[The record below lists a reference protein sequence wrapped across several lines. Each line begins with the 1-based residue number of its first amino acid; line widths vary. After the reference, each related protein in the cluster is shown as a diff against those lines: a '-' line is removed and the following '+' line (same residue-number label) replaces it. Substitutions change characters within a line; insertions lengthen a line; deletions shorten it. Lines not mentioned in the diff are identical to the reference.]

1 MTQLI
6 KKNSQIQIQK
16 IIENETK
23 ILVGTQLISKGFH
36 FPNLNCIVILD
47 IDLASRGFDIRSVEK
62 TVQLYHQLSGRAGRE
77 GKPSKV
83 YFQTINK
90 KNNIISQIINP
101 DPYIFL
107 EKELELRKK
116 FKLPPFERFVSIII
130 SCIDSSLSEKIA
142 FDLVTLL
149 KKKTQGN
156 VLGPVNAP
164 IYKIRG
170 KYRNR
175 ILIRSNK
182 SINIQKQIQNT
193 IKNFK
198 LPAQIKL
205 SVDVDPINFN

>member
-1 MTQLI
+1 M
-6 KKNSQIQIQK
+6 
-16 IIENETK
+16 
-23 ILVGTQLISKGFH
+23 
-36 FPNLNCIVILD
+36 
-47 IDLASRGFDIRSVEK
+47 
-62 TVQLYHQLSGRAGRE
+62 SGRAGRE

-107 EKELELRKK
+107 EKELKLRKK

-130 SCIDSSLSEKIA
+130 SCVDASMSEKTA

-156 VLGPVNAP
+156 ILGPVNAP

-170 KYRNR
+170 NW
-175 ILIRSNK
+175 
-182 SINIQKQIQNT
+182 
-193 IKNFK
+193 
-198 LPAQIKL
+198 
-205 SVDVDPINFN
+205 

>member
-1 MTQLI
+1 M
-6 KKNSQIQIQK
+6 
-16 IIENETK
+16 
-23 ILVGTQLISKGFH
+23 
-36 FPNLNCIVILD
+36 
-47 IDLASRGFDIRSVEK
+47 
-62 TVQLYHQLSGRAGRE
+62 
-77 GKPSKV
+77 
-83 YFQTINK
+83 
-90 KNNIISQIINP
+90 
-101 DPYIFL
+101 
-107 EKELELRKK
+107 
-116 FKLPPFERFVSIII
+116 
-130 SCIDSSLSEKIA
+130 
-142 FDLVTLL
+142 TLL